1 MFDNFTAREHGRSK
15 LVMVASQ
22 HVFSAQ
28 PSPIYKEFT
37 KRLMDTALIVL
48 SLPFLL
54 PFLLLVTV
62 LVALDGKSPIYTQ
75 ERLGRGGRV
84 FRIWK
89 FRTMVPNAERKL
101 QELVASDPELARE
114 WREHQKL
121 KHDPRITKIG
131 HLLRKTSIDELPQ
144 LLNVLKGDM
153 SLVGPRPMM
162 VDQRAMYPGK
172 AYFAMRPGLTG
183 LWQVSD
189 RNNSTFA
196 ARASFDTAYYQQM
209 SLATDCRILAA
220 TAGVVVRGTGC

>member
-15 LVMVASQ
+15 LVFIENQ
-22 HVFSAQ
+22 GIFSAR
-28 PSPIYKEFT
+28 PSPIYKDFT
-37 KRLMDTALIVL
+37 KRLLDTAFIVL

-54 PFLLLVTV
+54 PILLGVAF
-62 LVALDGKSPIYTQ
+62 LVALDGKSPFYSQ
-75 ERLGRGGRV
+75 ERLGRGGQV

-89 FRTMVPNAERKL
+89 FRSMVPNAERKL
-101 QELVASDPELARE
+101 QELIASDPKLARE
-114 WREHQKL
+114 WQEHQKL
-121 KHDPRITKIG
+121 KQDPRITKIG

-144 LLNVLKGDM
+144 LLNVLKGEM

-162 VDQRAMYPGK
+162 VDQRDMYPGK

-183 LWQVSD
+183 LWQISD
-189 RNNSTFA
+189 RNTSTFA

-209 SLATDCRILAA
+209 SLATDCRVLAA